1 MSTDLH
7 ERAARLGHCTWVERR
22 CFEILGAWSSDTTAA
37 RAAVHFGTM
46 SRRHGWHAELLRD
59 RLPELASVD
68 AESLVRAP
76 GDGTERLM
84 DGLAA
89 CGPDGD
95 GLARCVGTY
104 QVVLPVLVGA
114 YRELE
119 SRLSPV
125 AEPSLARWLRIV
137 IDDDLQEWADGELLL
152 RSLLV
157 DEAAVDAASQVQHQ
171 MELLALRSSG
181 LRA

>member
-22 CFEILGAWSSDTTAA
+22 CFEILGAWSTDTTPATV
-37 RAAVHFGTM
+37 AVHFGTM

-76 GDGTERLM
+76 GSGTERLL
-84 DGLAA
+84 DGLAG
-89 CGPDGD
+89 CGADGD

-104 QVVLPVLVGA
+104 QVVLPLLVGA
-114 YRELE
+114 YRELQ
-119 SRLSPV
+119 SQLSSV
-125 AEPSLARWLRIV
+125 AEPSLVRWLRIV

-157 DEAAVDAASQVQHQ
+157 DDAAVGAASEVQHQ
-171 MELLALRSSG
+171 MELLALRAEG
-181 LRA
+181 LRS